1 MPTLNLGDRSLYWR
15 TDGDPSKVPLLLLNS
30 LGTDHSLWNVLMP
43 ELLKDF
49 HVLRMDKRGHGGS
62 TNVTRECGVDDLGRD
77 VLAVMDAANWP
88 RTHLC
93 GVSIGGMTGMWL
105 GVNAPDRFDRLVLS
119 NTSAKV
125 VSEVFADRIKLIAD
139 KGLGP
144 VVDVALGRFF
154 TPAFIQAG
162 SPDYHTVRQIFL
174 QVDPGGY
181 IACCT
186 AIRDMDQRETIAA
199 IKAPTLVITG
209 DQDQSTV
216 PAMGE
221 LIVSKVPGARHQRMP
236 LAHIPMLE
244 DPQGYVQILRK
255 FLLES

>member
-1 MPTLNLGDRSLYWR
+1 MPLLNLGERSLYWR
-15 TDGDPSKVPLLLLNS
+15 TDGDPSKTPLLLLNS
-30 LGTDHSLWNVLMP
+30 LGTDHSMWNVLMP

-62 TNVTRECGVDDLGRD
+62 SNVTEQCSIAELGRD
-77 VLAVMDAANWP
+77 VLAVLDAAKWP

-105 GVNAPDRFDRLVLS
+105 GLNAPERLDHLVLS

-125 VSEVFADRIKLIAD
+125 VTEVFADRIKLIKD
-139 KGLGP
+139 KGLQAI
-144 VVDVALGRFF
+144 VDQALGRFF
-154 TPAFIQAG
+154 TQGFVTEASPA
-162 SPDYHTVRQIFL
+162 YHSIREVFL
-174 QVDPGGY
+174 QCDPGGY

-186 AIRDMDQRETIAA
+186 AIRDMDQRQDIAG
-199 IKAPTLVITG
+199 IKLPTMVIIG

-221 LIVSKVPGARHQRMP
+221 QIVSQIAGASVERMP
-236 LAHIPMLE
+236 LAHIPMIE
-244 DPQGYVQILRK
+244 DPKSYVQILRK
-255 FLLES
+255 FLLGT